1 MINIKRDGSSEA
13 GVGNEHNAV
22 KQSAEPILRVRELST
37 TFRTPS
43 GVLKAVDNV
52 SFDLRRNETL
62 GVVGESGSGK
72 SVLVRSVMGLT
83 AIEDGVEQSGSV
95 LFDGVNLVQLSL
107 RKLRDMWG
115 SDIGMVL
122 QDPMTSLNPVTRIGH
137 QIVET
142 LRRHSSISRRDAELR
157 AVQLLR
163 DVGIADPEQRVR
175 SHPHE
180 LSGGMRQRVTIAIA
194 LAANPDLLIGDEPT
208 TALDVTVQQ
217 QILNLLSRVQAERRM
232 AMILVTHDL
241 GVARNH
247 SDKIIV
253 MYAGRVV
260 EAAPTKSLFAGVKMP
275 YTRALLDSLPRLN
288 LPSHSRLHAI
298 SGSPPN
304 LAGKLQGCRF
314 APRCPAAREICR
326 NEEAP
331 LVATAED
338 PAHEFRC
345 WFPVGSSEY
354 EDSVQ
359 PNDKDSSVPEGA
371 L

>member
-1 MINIKRDGSSEA
+1 MINMDSDGRIETGINVEDGAMKS
-13 GVGNEHNAV
+13 GV
-22 KQSAEPILRVRELST
+22 EPMLSVRNLST
-37 TFRTPS
+37 TFHTANGS
-43 GVLKAVDNV
+43 LKAVDDV
-52 SFDLRRNETL
+52 SFDLNRNETL

-72 SVLVRSVMGLT
+72 SVMVRSVMGLI
-83 AIEDGVEQSGSV
+83 AVEHGVEQHGSV
-95 LFDGVNLVQLSL
+95 LFDGVDIAQLPL
-107 RKLRDMWG
+107 RRLREMWG

-122 QDPMTSLNPVTRIGH
+122 QDPMTSLNPVTRVGH

-142 LRRHSSISRRDAELR
+142 LRRHTDISRGDAKRR
-157 AVQLLR
+157 AVQLLQ
-163 DVGIADPEQRVR
+163 DVGIADPHHRVR
-175 SHPHE
+175 LHPHE

-194 LAANPDLLIGDEPT
+194 LAANPNLLIGDEPT

-217 QILNLLSRVQAERRM
+217 QILNLLSRVQAEREM

-241 GVARNH
+241 GVVRNH

-275 YTRALLDSLPRLN
+275 YTKALLDSLPRLN
-288 LPSHSRLHAI
+288 LPSHSRLRAI

-304 LAGKLQGCRF
+304 LLGKLQGCRF
-314 APRCPAAREICR
+314 SPRCPAAQDICR

-331 LVATAED
+331 LAAAADD
-338 PAHEFRC
+338 PTHQYRC

-354 EDSVQ
+354 EESLPQIDSGNPV
-359 PNDKDSSVPEGA
+359 SGGA
-371 L
+371 R